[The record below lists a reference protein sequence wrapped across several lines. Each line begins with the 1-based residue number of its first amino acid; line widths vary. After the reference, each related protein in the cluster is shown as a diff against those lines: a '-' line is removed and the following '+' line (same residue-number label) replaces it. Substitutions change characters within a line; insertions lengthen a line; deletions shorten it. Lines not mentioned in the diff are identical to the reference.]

1 MAKRIQVARSLEGLV
16 HSEFVDSLI
25 GPGCEVYVTDPGP
38 RPATA
43 VVLGADDAPGCIAS
57 YEAEDREVWDE
68 PISGEV
74 YSMFAF
80 FRPPAGKDDW
90 LDCYRQHA
98 EVARVHHPGIKRYVQ
113 DVVVSQ
119 SGEERWHMSA
129 ISELHF
135 AGRDSYRDEFW
146 LSDDSREIVQRDF
159 ERFSDPSTA
168 KTIVAARVE
177 SPR

>member
-1 MAKRIQVARSLEGLV
+1 MPKRIQVSRATDGIEREA
-16 HSEFVDSLI
+16 FVQTLLDVADEL
-25 GPGCEVYVTDPGP
+25 YVTEPDP

-43 VVLGADDAPGCIAS
+43 VVVGTDDAPGCIAS
-57 YEAEDREVWDE
+57 YEVDDLVLWDE
-68 PISGEV
+68 PIEGEV

-80 FRPPAGKDDW
+80 FRPPARKNDW
-90 LDCYRQHA
+90 LPCYRQHA

-113 DVVVSQ
+113 DVVLSQ

-135 AGRDSYRDEFW
+135 AGRDSYRNEFW
-146 LSDDSREIVQRDF
+146 LSDNSRAIVQRDF

-168 KTIVAARVE
+168 KTIVAVRVT
-177 SPR
+177 SVH